1 VIDVIQEEATEDAHR
16 AGAVEPL
23 EDSYL
28 STPLLTITWK
38 RGIWLLFL
46 FTVAQGISVVVSR
59 YKGFSEGVPWMGT
72 FIALVIATGGNAG
85 SQSAALVIR
94 TLALGEAGPS
104 DWFRIATREAGMGVI
119 FAAVLASLGFF
130 PAWGLQNLD
139 AAIIVSGTVAIMV
152 MWGSMIGAMLPI
164 VFKKIGMDPALISN
178 PLVAAIVDF
187 TGILVY
193 YEFARFWLSPIV
205 EPLSN

>member
-1 VIDVIQEEATEDAHR
+1 
-16 AGAVEPL
+16 
-23 EDSYL
+23 
-28 STPLLTITWK
+28 
-38 RGIWLLFL
+38 L
-46 FTVAQGISVVVSR
+46 FTVAQGISVVVDS
-59 YKGFSEGVPWMGT
+59 YKEISEHVEWMGT

-104 DWFRIATREAGMGVI
+104 DWLRIAAREAAMGLM
-119 FAAVLASLGFF
+119 FAAVLSTLGFF
-130 PAWGLQNLD
+130 PAWGLQGWD
-139 AAIIVSGTVAIMV
+139 AAIIVSATVAIMV

-193 YEFARFWLSPIV
+193 YEFAQFWLTPVV
-205 EPLSN
+205 ETLPH

>member
-1 VIDVIQEEATEDAHR
+1 
-16 AGAVEPL
+16 
-23 EDSYL
+23 
-28 STPLLTITWK
+28 
-38 RGIWLLFL
+38 LLFL
-46 FTVAQGISVVVSR
+46 FAVAQGISVVISS
-59 YKGFSEGVPWMGT
+59 YKVFSDRVHWMGM

-104 DWFRIATREAGMGVI
+104 DWFRVAVREAMMGLI
-119 FAAVLASLGFF
+119 FATVLSILGFF
-130 PAWGLQNLD
+130 PAWALQDFD
-139 AAIIVSGTVAIMV
+139 AAIIVSTTVAIMV

-193 YEFARFWLSPIV
+193 YEFARFWLM
-205 EPLSN
+205 